1 MAKNTEARLEREDV
15 GTVVI
20 TGTKGMESL
29 KQTIHYYT
37 DSNDMQFYTPQ
48 VSYDSSI
55 NHKYIASVDTATL
68 SQKISTTEIP
78 KYNHGKIGY
87 HGGEPGIQI
96 LGEVAPIPKSY
107 SDSAEGIP
115 MSTGTVIMN
124 NDGKFELKMNDVS
137 QLKKYPATPEG
148 VDQEW
153 WDAEMAKADEYY
165 SDIAKKGFRTWN
177 DKPERGLIQN
187 IGVGHTISAPDVIG
201 MSNGNARKAPIIC
214 RSYDNFVATIQKLY
228 GPKPETPTLIP
239 VAILFQFE
247 LNEEHYN
254 IEYKPERRY
263 RDDYDDDYSGNKNY
277 LVKER
282 RQAGYHEIPDS
293 GFSCI
298 LWLIENNYI
307 PAYYSIHTD
316 EDEIHELMSE
326 TLYGWMNG
334 NNFRDN

>member
-29 KQTIHYYT
+29 KQTIV
-37 DSNDMQFYTPQ
+37 N
-48 VSYDSSI
+48 
-55 NHKYIASVDTATL
+55 TATL

-96 LGEVAPIPKSY
+96 LEEVAPIPKSY

-124 NDGKFELKMNDVS
+124 NNGKFELKMNDVS
-137 QLKKYPATPEG
+137 QLEKYPAPPEG

-153 WDAEMAKADEYY
+153 RDAEMAKADEYY

-177 DKPERGLIQN
+177 DKPERDLIQN
-187 IGVGHTISAPDVIG
+187 IGIGHTISAPDVIG

-214 RSYDNFVATIQKLY
+214 RSYDNFVATIQELY
-228 GPKPETPTLIP
+228 GPKPELPTLIP
-239 VAILFQFE
+239 VALLFQFE

-316 EDEIHELMSE
+316 EDEIYELMSE
-326 TLYGWMNG
+326 TLHGWMKG